1 MRRFL
6 YLLMLAGF
14 VGCTPVS
21 SSPDIVH
28 AAIAPSCE
36 TTWADYRAALRSTP
50 VEEVADPE
58 AFLKAFNAVPDA
70 DGQTTDDVADEIYVY
85 PYHRAAVVVLVVDAC
100 VTKTYVVNP
109 ATFMQLPGTGI

>member
-1 MRRFL
+1 MKRFF
-6 YLLMLAGF
+6 YLFLLAGF

-28 AAIAPSCE
+28 AAIAPSCQ

-70 DGQTTDDVADEIYVY
+70 DGRRPTTSPTKSTSTLTTAL
-85 PYHRAAVVVLVVDAC
+85 PWLCWWSTRA
-100 VTKTYVVNP
+100 
-109 ATFMQLPGTGI
+109 